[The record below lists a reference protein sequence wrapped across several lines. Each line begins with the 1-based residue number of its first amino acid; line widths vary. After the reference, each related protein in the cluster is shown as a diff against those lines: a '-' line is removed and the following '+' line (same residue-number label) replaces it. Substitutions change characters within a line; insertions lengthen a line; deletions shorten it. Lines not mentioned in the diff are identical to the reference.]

1 MKQVLELSNREFE
14 ITNIINILKTMD
26 RKSGQHQKGSFSRE
40 MNTTE
45 SVSLKTDQLTQT
57 KTQKEKVGGG
67 GEQTRSVTQ

>member
-1 MKQVLELSNREFE
+1 
-14 ITNIINILKTMD
+14 
-26 RKSGQHQKGSFSRE
+26 

-67 GEQTRSVTQ
+67 GNKQTTSVTQ